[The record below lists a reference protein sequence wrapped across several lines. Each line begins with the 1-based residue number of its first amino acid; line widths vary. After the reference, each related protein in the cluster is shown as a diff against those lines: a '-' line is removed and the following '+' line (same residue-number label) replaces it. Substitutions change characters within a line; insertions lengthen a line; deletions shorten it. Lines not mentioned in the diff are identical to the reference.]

1 MSFTKKSILRR
12 VLFAYLGFGIAMGI
26 IFPIYADFFVEWN
39 PGTKGIFIAGCIIAG
54 IVLGMANFMILKLI
68 MLKPMNRIATVA
80 NEIAN
85 KDVRHECS
93 MESHDTLGEIIQSFN
108 SMAGTLRTI
117 VKDIISTSS
126 SLNESAS
133 GLQETTSNTRRDAE
147 QQKDLAMKGEGVV
160 SNMQGTKS
168 QVDQAISSIIGS
180 TTTAEQLASNGR
192 QVVSESAEAM
202 TKIESEFQ
210 SMETQIARLSE
221 QSEKIGSVVTVIR
234 GIAEQTNL
242 LALNAA
248 IEAARAGEMGR
259 GFAVVA
265 DEVRNL
271 ANQTAKSTE
280 EITTIINEL
289 QTEAQEAHAGV
300 ENSARIIT
308 SGVSSTNN
316 SSAVLNDIA
325 ESIDAIN
332 LEFESI
338 CISVSENNQH
348 ANELTEIVHELAEI
362 SERSISDAEANEAE
376 TQRFNELSMNLN
388 QLVSDFRT

>member
-12 VLFAYLGFGIAMGI
+12 VLFAYLGFGIALGSV
-26 IFPIYADFFVEWN
+26 FPVYTDFFVQWN

-54 IVLGMANFMILKLI
+54 VVLGMANFMILKLI
-68 MLKPMNRIATVA
+68 MLKPMNRIAMVA

-85 KDVRHECS
+85 KDVRHECT
-93 MESHDTLGEIIQSFN
+93 MESHDTLGEIINSFN
-108 SMAGTLRTI
+108 SMAGTLRKI
-117 VKDIISTSS
+117 VKDIITTSG
-126 SLNESAS
+126 SLNDSAS
-133 GLQETTSNTRRDAE
+133 GLKETTASTRRDA
-147 QQKDLAMKGEGVV
+147 QHQKDLALQGESVV
-160 SNMQGTKS
+160 SNMQSTKA
-168 QVDQAISSIIGS
+168 QVDQAISSIMGS
-180 TTTAEQLASNGR
+180 TTNAEQLATNGR
-192 QVVSESAEAM
+192 NVVAESAEAM
-202 TKIESEFQ
+202 MKIESEFQ

-280 EITTIINEL
+280 EITTIIQEL

-316 SSAVLNDIA
+316 SSVVLNDIA
-325 ESIDAIN
+325 ESVDAIN

-338 CISVSENNQH
+338 CISVSENNQY
-348 ANELTEIVHELAEI
+348 ANELTQIVHEFAEI
-362 SERSISDAEANEAE
+362 SERTMDDAELNEEGAK
-376 TQRFNELSMNLN
+376 RFNELSMNLN
-388 QLVSDFRT
+388 QLVSDFRI

>member
-1 MSFTKKSILRR
+1 MSFNKKSILRR
-12 VLFAYLGFGIAMGI
+12 VLFAYLGFGIALGSV
-26 IFPIYADFFVEWN
+26 FPVYADFFVQWN

-54 IVLGMANFMILKLI
+54 IVLGIANFMILKII
-68 MLKPMNRIATVA
+68 MLKPMNRIAMVA

-93 MESHDTLGEIIQSFN
+93 MESHDTLGEIISSFN

-117 VKDIISTSS
+117 VKDIIATSG
-126 SLNESAS
+126 SLNDSAS
-133 GLQETTSNTRRDAE
+133 GLKETTASTRRDA
-147 QQKDLAMKGEGVV
+147 QHQKDLALQGESVV
-160 SNMQGTKS
+160 SNMQSTKA

-180 TTTAEQLASNGR
+180 TTNAEQLATNGR
-192 QVVSESAEAM
+192 NVVAESAEAM
-202 TKIESEFQ
+202 MKIESEFQ

-280 EITTIINEL
+280 EITTIIKEL

-308 SGVSSTNN
+308 SGVASTNN

-338 CISVSENNQH
+338 CISVSENNQY
-348 ANELTEIVHELAEI
+348 ANELTQIVHELAEI
-362 SERSISDAEANEAE
+362 SERTMHDAELNEEGAK
-376 TQRFNELSMNLN
+376 RFNELSMNLN

>member
-12 VLFAYLGFGIAMGI
+12 VLFAYLGFGIALGSV
-26 IFPIYADFFVEWN
+26 FPVYADFFVQWN

-54 IVLGMANFMILKLI
+54 VVLGIANFMILKLI
-68 MLKPMNRIATVA
+68 MLKPMNRIAMVA

-85 KDVRHECS
+85 KDVRHECF
-93 MESHDTLGEIIQSFN
+93 MESHDTLGDIISSFN

-117 VKDIISTSS
+117 VKDIIATSG
-126 SLNESAS
+126 SLNDSAS
-133 GLQETTSNTRRDAE
+133 GLKETTASTRRDA
-147 QQKDLAMKGEGVV
+147 QHQKDLALQGESVV
-160 SNMQGTKS
+160 SNMQSTKA

-180 TTTAEQLASNGR
+180 TSNAEQLATNGR
-192 QVVSESAEAM
+192 NVVTESAEAM
-202 TKIESEFQ
+202 MKIESEFQ
-210 SMETQIARLSE
+210 SMEKQIARLSE

-280 EITTIINEL
+280 EITTIIKEL

-308 SGVSSTNN
+308 SGVASTNN

-338 CISVSENNQH
+338 CISVSENNQY
-348 ANELTEIVHELAEI
+348 ANELTQIVHELAEI
-362 SERSISDAEANEAE
+362 SERTMDDAELNEEGAK
-376 TQRFNELSMNLN
+376 RFNELSMNLN

>member
-1 MSFTKKSILRR
+1 
-12 VLFAYLGFGIAMGI
+12 LFAYLGFGIAMGI
-26 IFPIYADFFVEWN
+26 IFPVYADFFVEWN
-39 PGTKGIFIAGCIIAG
+39 PGTKGVFIVGCIIAG
-54 IVLGMANFMILKLI
+54 IVVGIANFMILKVI
-68 MLKPMNRIATVA
+68 MLKPMNRIAMVA

-85 KDVRHECS
+85 KDIRHECT
-93 MESHDTLGEIIQSFN
+93 MESHDTLGEIINSFN

-117 VKDIISTSS
+117 VQDIMSTAS
-126 SLNESAS
+126 SLHDSAS
-133 GLQETTSNTRRDAE
+133 GLKETTANTHRDAE
-147 QQKDLAMKGEGVV
+147 QQKDLAQKGEEVV
-160 SNMQGTKS
+160 SNMQNSKS

-180 TTTAEQLASNGR
+180 TTQAEQLATSGR
-192 QVVSESAEAM
+192 TVVSESADAM

-210 SMETQIARLSE
+210 NMETQIARLSDR
-221 QSEKIGSVVTVIR
+221 SEKIGSVVTVIR

-271 ANQTAKSTE
+271 ANQTAQSTE

-289 QTEAQEAHAGV
+289 QTEAQEAHLGV

-308 SGVSSTNN
+308 NGVASTNN
-316 SSAVLNDIA
+316 TSVVLNEIA

-338 CISVSENNQH
+338 CISVAENNQY
-348 ANELTEIVHELAEI
+348 ANELTQIIHELAEI
-362 SERSISDAEANEAE
+362 SERTMNDAEANEAE
-376 TQRFNELSMNLN
+376 THRFNELSLNLN

>member
-1 MSFTKKSILRR
+1 
-12 VLFAYLGFGIAMGI
+12 
-26 IFPIYADFFVEWN
+26 
-39 PGTKGIFIAGCIIAG
+39 
-54 IVLGMANFMILKLI
+54 
-68 MLKPMNRIATVA
+68 
-80 NEIAN
+80 
-85 KDVRHECS
+85 

-108 SMAGTLRTI
+108 SMAGTLRSI
-117 VKDIISTSS
+117 VQDIISTSS
-126 SLNESAS
+126 SLNDSAA
-133 GLQETTSNTRRDAE
+133 GLQETTTNTRRDAE
-147 QQKDLAMKGEGVV
+147 QQKDLAMKGESVV
-160 SNMQGTKS
+160 ANMQGTKA

-192 QVVSESAEAM
+192 NVVSESADAM
-202 TKIESEFQ
+202 TRIESEFQ

-308 SGVSSTNN
+308 SGVASTNN
-316 SSAVLNDIA
+316 SSSVLNEIA

-338 CISVSENNQH
+338 CISVAENNQY
-348 ANELTEIVHELAEI
+348 ANELTEIVHELADI
-362 SERSISDAEANEAE
+362 SERSMSDAEANEAE

>member
-1 MSFTKKSILRR
+1 MSFNKKSILRR
-12 VLFAYLGFGIAMGI
+12 VLFAYLGFGIALGSV
-26 IFPIYADFFVEWN
+26 FPVYADFFVQWN

-54 IVLGMANFMILKLI
+54 IVLGIANFMILKII
-68 MLKPMNRIATVA
+68 MLKPMNRIAMVA

-93 MESHDTLGEIIQSFN
+93 MESHDTLGEIINSFN

-117 VKDIISTSS
+117 VKDIIATSG
-126 SLNESAS
+126 SLNDSAS
-133 GLQETTSNTRRDAE
+133 GLKETTASTRRDA
-147 QQKDLAMKGEGVV
+147 QHQKDLALQGESVV
-160 SNMQGTKS
+160 SNMQSTKA

-180 TTTAEQLASNGR
+180 TTNAEQLASSGR
-192 QVVSESAEAM
+192 TVVSESAEAM
-202 TKIESEFQ
+202 MKIESEFQ

-280 EITTIINEL
+280 EITTIIQEL

-308 SGVSSTNN
+308 SGVASTNN

-338 CISVSENNQH
+338 CISVSENNQY
-348 ANELTEIVHELAEI
+348 ANELTQIVHELAEI
-362 SERSISDAEANEAE
+362 SERTMDDAELNEEGAK
-376 TQRFNELSMNLN
+376 RFNELSMSLN

>member
-39 PGTKGIFIAGCIIAG
+39 PGTKGIFITGCIIAG
-54 IVLGMANFMILKLI
+54 IVLGIANFMILKLI

-85 KDVRHECS
+85 KDVRHQCS

-117 VKDIISTSS
+117 VQDIISTSS
-126 SLNESAS
+126 SLNDSAS
-133 GLQETTSNTRRDAE
+133 GLQETTSNNRRDAE

-160 SNMQGTKS
+160 ANMQDTKS

-202 TKIESEFQ
+202 TRIESEFQ

-300 ENSARIIT
+300 ENSAKIIT
-308 SGVSSTNN
+308 SGVASTNN

-338 CISVSENNQH
+338 CISVSENNQY

-362 SERSISDAEANEAE
+362 SERSMSDAEVNETE

-388 QLVSDFRT
+388 QLVSDFKT